1 MNWRYHVGRTFAEL
15 HTWFLSR
22 SWCPLTNAVPY
33 GHDWAYDLARFAR
46 RRDLRT
52 IVDAGANVG
61 QTARHCRRFFP
72 RATIH
77 CFEPVP
83 ETVARLQ
90 HAVAHDSAIH
100 VHPLALSDRTGSACL
115 AFGRDSELARI
126 VESPSDRGCTVTT
139 DTLDRFAQSAGL
151 EQIDL
156 LKIDVEGHELAVL
169 SGASELLAARCIRA
183 IYVEAG
189 FETSDPLH
197 TYFPDLHAVLERH
210 GFFCAGLYE
219 PWRYP
224 DARYRIGFAN
234 FLYWNPAAGG
244 TDPMPPNSQ
253 R

>member
-1 MNWRYHVGRTFAEL
+1 MRTWL
-15 HTWFLSR
+15 LSR
-22 SWCPLTNAVPY
+22 SWFPLTNAVPY
-33 GHDWAYDLARFAR
+33 GQNWAYDLARFAQ

-83 ETVARLQ
+83 ETVDRLRQ
-90 HAVAHDSAIH
+90 AVANDSAVR
-100 VHPLALSDRTGSACL
+100 VHPLALSERTGSASI

-126 VESPSDRGCTVTT
+126 VESPTDRGCTVTT
-139 DTLDRFAQSAGL
+139 DTLDHFAQSAGL

-169 SGASELLAARCIRA
+169 SGAGELLAARRIRA
-183 IYVEAG
+183 VYVEAG
-189 FETSDPLH
+189 FEGNDPLH
-197 TYFPDLHAVLERH
+197 TYFSDLHSVLERH
-210 GFFCAGLYE
+210 GFFCAGLYDA
-219 PWRYP
+219 WRYP

-234 FLYWNPAAGG
+234 FLYWNPAAGA
-244 TDPMPPNSQ
+244 TVRAPDQSK

>member
-1 MNWRYHVGRTFAEL
+1 MNWRYQVGRTSAQL
-15 HTWFLSR
+15 RTWLLSR
-22 SWCPLTNAVPY
+22 SWFPLTNAVPY
-33 GHDWAYDLARFAR
+33 GQDWTYDLIRFAR

-52 IVDAGANVG
+52 IIDVGANVG
-61 QTARHCRRFFP
+61 QTAHHCRRFFP

-90 HAVAHDSAIH
+90 QAVANDSATR
-100 VHPLALSDRTGSACL
+100 VHALALSDRVGSASV
-115 AFGRDSELARI
+115 AFGRDSEAARI
-126 VESPSDRGCTVTT
+126 VDAPAGLGCTVAT

-169 SGASELLAARCIRA
+169 SGAGELLAARRISA

-197 TYFPDLHAVLERH
+197 THFSNVHAVLKRH
-210 GFFCAGLYE
+210 GFFCAGLYDA
-219 PWRYP
+219 WRYP

-234 FLYWNPAAGG
+234 FLYWNPAADV
-244 TDPMPPNSQ
+244 TARNRLPSQ
-253 R
+253 N